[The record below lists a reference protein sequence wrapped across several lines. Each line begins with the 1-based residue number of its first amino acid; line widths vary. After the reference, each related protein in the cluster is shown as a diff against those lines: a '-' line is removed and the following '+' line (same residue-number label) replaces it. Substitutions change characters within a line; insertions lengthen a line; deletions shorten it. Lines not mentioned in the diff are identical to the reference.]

1 MTVSRRT
8 LLATLIALPAAG
20 CGFRMKGRFDVPFDT
35 LYIALER
42 NTPLY
47 EELARQLKAGS
58 SVTLTDSAQGADA
71 VFTLVNK
78 TQSRDI
84 LSLNF
89 RGDVAENELTL
100 TMTFRITTPDGRD
113 FVPETTLTTSRTVT
127 YSEREYLSRQNE
139 EALLFAEMQSDLVS
153 LILRR
158 IEAAKPAAAPEAS

>member
-47 EELARQLKAGS
+47 AELARQLKAGS

-113 FVPETTLTTSRTVT
+113 FVPERRLHLPCSPHHAVPRSTTGIS
-127 YSEREYLSRQNE
+127 
-139 EALLFAEMQSDLVS
+139 
-153 LILRR
+153 
-158 IEAAKPAAAPEAS
+158 

>member
-1 MTVSRRT
+1 M
-8 LLATLIALPAAG
+8 
-20 CGFRMKGRFDVPFDT
+20 C
-35 LYIALER
+35 
-42 NTPLY
+42 PLT
-47 EELARQLKAGS
+47 R
-58 SVTLTDSAQGADA
+58 
-71 VFTLVNK
+71 FTLVNK

-158 IEAAKPAAAPEAS
+158 IEPPNLRPLPRPHKHHAL

>member
-20 CGFRMKGRFDVPFDT
+20 CGFRMKGRFDAPFDT

-47 EELARQLKAGS
+47 AGLARQLKAGS

-100 TMTFRITTPDGRD
+100 TMTFKVTTPDGRD

>member
-20 CGFRMKGRFDVPFDT
+20 CGFRMKGRFDAPFDT
-35 LYIALER
+35 LYIA
-42 NTPLY
+42 
-47 EELARQLKAGS
+47 
-58 SVTLTDSAQGADA
+58 
-71 VFTLVNK
+71 LVNK

>member
-1 MTVSRRT
+1 
-8 LLATLIALPAAG
+8 
-20 CGFRMKGRFDVPFDT
+20 MKGRFDVPFDT

-47 EELARQLKAGS
+47 AELARQLKAGS
-58 SVTLTDSAQGADA
+58 CVTLTDSAQGADA

-139 EALLFAEMQSDLVS
+139 EALLFA
-153 LILRR
+153 
-158 IEAAKPAAAPEAS
+158 

>member
-20 CGFRMKGRFDVPFDT
+20 CGFRMKGRFDAPFDT

-47 EELARQLKAGS
+47 AELARQLKAGS
-58 SVTLTDSAQGADA
+58 
-71 VFTLVNK
+71 NK